1 MKNGNQMGKIK
12 EALMEL
18 DGVAAA
24 NVDEPS
30 AGDLERVLFHNQQL
44 RDRIKNLELE
54 LDEYR
59 NAVGWALNQETH
71 LNMRN
76 CLLKVWNK

>member
-1 MKNGNQMGKIK
+1 MGKIK
-12 EALMEL
+12 EHLLTL
-18 DGVAAA
+18 DDLHEQA
-24 NVDEPS
+24 E
-30 AGDLERVLFHNQQL
+30 GDLERVLFHNQQL
-44 RDRIKNLELE
+44 RDRIKSLELE